1 MDEGQPTCDVRGSG
15 QREDQGSVQLLRLGR
30 QHRLGVVEEA
40 RELRLHFRTP
50 QSCDEPQGRA
60 LHAEVRRHTGCD
72 VKGRSLTPAA
82 AGLSYMPQKRRHLP
96 QVQLVLVGLG
106 NRGQAVQVTEQ
117 LDPVVRLDVVHP
129 VAEHLQQGVKD
140 SPGVGLEHVRQQ
152 LAWAGGGDVAL
163 VLSFCVKSISLFFY
177 KYVCV
182 VTRLFIL
189 SFEATMNM
197 FTWTLIFKI

>member
-1 MDEGQPTCDVRGSG
+1 MRGSG

-60 LHAEVRRHTGCD
+60 LHAEVRRH
-72 VKGRSLTPAA
+72 
-82 AGLSYMPQKRRHLP
+82 AGVRREGEEFDPCRPRGGFHTCYKKRRHLP

-140 SPGVGLEHVRQQ
+140 SPGVRLEHVRQQ
-152 LAWAGGGDVAL
+152 LAWAGEEML
-163 VLSFCVKSISLFFY
+163 L
-177 KYVCV
+177 
-182 VTRLFIL
+182 
-189 SFEATMNM
+189 
-197 FTWTLIFKI
+197 